1 MTNLPVMKIGPY
13 PLNTRQ
19 LLKLVVY
26 SLLIFNFF
34 LYIRDDFVTSSHTLR
49 SGSTFLE
56 ITRSFATTIDES
68 AWITLLLLFELETYL
83 LSDDPLSRSKAL
95 LMQVI
100 RLICYV
106 SLAHTL
112 YAWFGNL
119 MELYASVPIEGVTSL
134 CQMVSE
140 DVSYAF
146 NLVYTEINQSNC
158 ASLSTATQFFYVDPP
173 TFLIVEDHAGLVIE
187 KQLAWI
193 DLFEAI
199 TWLVILFTIE
209 VAVWLQDRNIGKGL
223 IFKVLKAT
231 KLSLYSLLWTAVAYW
246 IYRGHYMFA
255 WDEFVWIAGFTAIEM
270 NMVEWRKEIN
280 EAEV

>member
-1 MTNLPVMKIGPY
+1 MKIGPY
-13 PLNTRQ
+13 PLNTLQ

-119 MELYASVPIEGVTSL
+119 MELYASVPVEGVTSL
-134 CQMVSE
+134 CQMASE

-270 NMVEWRKEIN
+270 NMIEWRKEIN

>member
-83 LSDDPLSRSKAL
+83 LSDDPLSRSKTL

-119 MELYASVPIEGVTSL
+119 MELYASVPIEGITSL
-134 CQMVSE
+134 CQMIDE

-146 NLVYTEINQSNC
+146 NLVYTEIDQSNC

>member
-83 LSDDPLSRSKAL
+83 LSDDPLSRSKTL

-146 NLVYTEINQSNC
+146 NLVYTEINQRNC

>member
-13 PLNTRQ
+13 PLNTLQ

>member
-13 PLNTRQ
+13 PLNTLQ

-173 TFLIVEDHAGLVIE
+173 TFLIVEDHAGVVIE
-187 KQLAWI
+187 KELAWI

-231 KLSLYSLLWTAVAYW
+231 KLSLYSLLWIAVAYW

>member
-1 MTNLPVMKIGPY
+1 MNLPVMKIGPY
-13 PLNTRQ
+13 PLNALQ

>member
-1 MTNLPVMKIGPY
+1 MKIGPY

-34 LYIRDDFVTSSHTLR
+34 LYIREDLLISSHTLR

-209 VAVWLQDRNIGKGL
+209 IAVWLQDRNIGKGL

>member
-1 MTNLPVMKIGPY
+1 MKIGPY

-83 LSDDPLSRSKAL
+83 LSDDPLSRSKTL

>member
-1 MTNLPVMKIGPY
+1 MKIGPY
-13 PLNTRQ
+13 PLNALQ

-231 KLSLYSLLWTAVAYW
+231 KLSLYSLLWIAVAYW

>member
-1 MTNLPVMKIGPY
+1 VTNLPVMKIGPY

-119 MELYASVPIEGVTSL
+119 MELYASVPIEGITSL
-134 CQMVSE
+134 CQMIDE
-140 DVSYAF
+140 NVSYAF

-209 VAVWLQDRNIGKGL
+209 VAVWLQDRNIGEGL

>member
-13 PLNTRQ
+13 PLNTLQ

-119 MELYASVPIEGVTSL
+119 MELYASVPVEGVTSL
-134 CQMVSE
+134 CQMASE

-246 IYRGHYMFA
+246 ICRGHYMFA

-270 NMVEWRKEIN
+270 NMIEWRKEIN

>member
-1 MTNLPVMKIGPY
+1 VTNLPVMKIGPY
-13 PLNTRQ
+13 PLNTLQ

>member
-1 MTNLPVMKIGPY
+1 VTNLPVMKIGPY

-83 LSDDPLSRSKAL
+83 LSDDPLSRSKTL

>member
-1 MTNLPVMKIGPY
+1 MNLPVMKIGPY
-13 PLNTRQ
+13 PLNTLQ

-34 LYIRDDFVTSSHTLR
+34 LYIRDDFVTSSHALR

>member
-83 LSDDPLSRSKAL
+83 LSDDPLSRSKTL

>member
-1 MTNLPVMKIGPY
+1 VTNSPVMKIGPY
-13 PLNTRQ
+13 PLNTLQ

-83 LSDDPLSRSKAL
+83 LSDDPLSRSKTL

>member
-1 MTNLPVMKIGPY
+1 
-13 PLNTRQ
+13 
-19 LLKLVVY
+19 
-26 SLLIFNFF
+26 
-34 LYIRDDFVTSSHTLR
+34 
-49 SGSTFLE
+49 
-56 ITRSFATTIDES
+56 
-68 AWITLLLLFELETYL
+68 LLLFELETYL

-119 MELYASVPIEGVTSL
+119 MELYASVPVEGVTSL
-134 CQMVSE
+134 CQMASE

-270 NMVEWRKEIN
+270 NMIEWRKEIN

>member
-1 MTNLPVMKIGPY
+1 MNLPVMKIGPY
-13 PLNTRQ
+13 PLNTLQ

-119 MELYASVPIEGVTSL
+119 MELYASVPVEGVTSL
-134 CQMVSE
+134 CQMASE

>member
-13 PLNTRQ
+13 PLNALQ

-231 KLSLYSLLWTAVAYW
+231 KLSLYSLLWIAVAYW

>member
-1 MTNLPVMKIGPY
+1 MNLPMMKIGPY
-13 PLNTRQ
+13 PLNTLQ

>member
-1 MTNLPVMKIGPY
+1 MNLPVMKIGPY
-13 PLNTRQ
+13 PLNTLQ

>member
-1 MTNLPVMKIGPY
+1 MKIGPY
-13 PLNTRQ
+13 PLNALQ

>member
-1 MTNLPVMKIGPY
+1 
-13 PLNTRQ
+13 
-19 LLKLVVY
+19 
-26 SLLIFNFF
+26 
-34 LYIRDDFVTSSHTLR
+34 
-49 SGSTFLE
+49 
-56 ITRSFATTIDES
+56 
-68 AWITLLLLFELETYL
+68 
-83 LSDDPLSRSKAL
+83 
-95 LMQVI
+95 
-100 RLICYV
+100 
-106 SLAHTL
+106 
-112 YAWFGNL
+112 
-119 MELYASVPIEGVTSL
+119 
-134 CQMVSE
+134 
-140 DVSYAF
+140 
-146 NLVYTEINQSNC
+146 
-158 ASLSTATQFFYVDPP
+158 
-173 TFLIVEDHAGLVIE
+173 VIE

>member
-13 PLNTRQ
+13 PLNALQ

>member
-1 MTNLPVMKIGPY
+1 MTNSPVMKIGPY
-13 PLNTRQ
+13 PLNTLQ

-34 LYIRDDFVTSSHTLR
+34 LYIREDLLISSHTLR

-83 LSDDPLSRSKAL
+83 LSDEPLSRSKVL
-95 LMQVI
+95 LMQAI

-119 MELYASVPIEGVTSL
+119 MELYASVPIEGITSL
-134 CQMVSE
+134 CQMIDE

-146 NLVYTEINQSNC
+146 NLVYTEIDQSNC

-209 VAVWLQDRNIGKGL
+209 VAVWWQDRNIGEGL
-223 IFKVLKAT
+223 IFKVLRTA
-231 KLSLYSLLWTAVAYW
+231 KLCLYSLLWAAIAYW